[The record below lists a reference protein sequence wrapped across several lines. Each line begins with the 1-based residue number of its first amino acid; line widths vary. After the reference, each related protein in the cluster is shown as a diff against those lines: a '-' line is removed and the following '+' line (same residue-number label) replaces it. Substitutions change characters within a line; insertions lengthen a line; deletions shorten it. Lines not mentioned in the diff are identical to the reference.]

1 MKSDMN
7 DLKKLVLDLIK
18 TGEPDITFHENNSGV
33 IKNLIRDA
41 GREQSVQ
48 GTVESRSA
56 DFPHH
61 HGSTNIQDTEEVI
74 EESLSLSGKEI
85 EMIRKALEK
94 YNGKRKMA
102 AHELGISE
110 RTLYR
115 KIKEY
120 EIEM

>member
-18 TGEPDITFHENNSGV
+18 TGEIDINFHENNSGV

-41 GREQSVQ
+41 GRQEHIKSASEVHP
-48 GTVESRSA
+48 A
-56 DFPHH
+56 DFTVVHTR
-61 HGSTNIQDTEEVI
+61 GSIQDTEEVV
-74 EESLSLSGKEI
+74 EESLSLAGKEI
-85 EMIRKALEK
+85 EMIKKALEK

-102 AHELGISE
+102 ANELGISE